1 MAVIEIKVAKSGN
14 DIMIT
19 NSLGKEIKI
28 LDINK
33 QIKATDIATFLSY
46 TKDITYEL
54 EDIEE
59 SLKEDKNVNYVHL
72 IFSEIIEK
80 INQNESECLED
91 N

>member
-1 MAVIEIKVAKSGN
+1 MAVVKITVAKLGN

-33 QIKATDIATFLSY
+33 QIKATDIVTFLNY

-59 SLKEDKNVNYVHL
+59 NLKEDKNVNYVHM
-72 IFSEIIEK
+72 IFCEIIEK
-80 INQNESECLED
+80 INQNESECLEV
-91 N
+91 